1 MEGRGEK
8 RTRDETEGEA
18 VAPVVQASAR
28 EGMTTATD
36 AAVRPAAVSHGYAV
50 RTSGRWTLDSSVKE
64 VLLEDCGGLSDMS
77 LHDFLMKHFKKTF
90 GVEDT
95 SMRVFMDDPS
105 LCVSDEAVLRRIINS
120 SPYRQYV
127 EEYVGAYELYKTMR
141 EGVDRPRAMGIISLH
156 QWASA
161 AAANEVENVGVCVR
175 GVLNAALLSAR
186 RNEET
191 IRVGNAPG
199 GEEVDGVYDAVYNAR
214 WSYVVRSSEYD
225 KKWLGMGVLRVSEGE
240 QPHLWSEAQADTPY
254 DSEEPWDGDVVPGVS
269 GKLVM
274 AVLSSQKG
282 WPYTL
287 FNANTSKIVSADVL
301 RKYKDVHNAHLHIR
315 KENVR
320 VWHIVKKGL
329 VEWLTGV
336 KSVHPFIV
344 IGTPGIGKSFATGS
358 VLLYQLLHYPSDEL
372 KVVAYFVREKAY
384 IFHREGRRVVYY
396 KKQQAAVDEIEC
408 MEKRGIVGYIIFD
421 ISGNSVI
428 IGRLP
433 DNWGIV
439 LISSPNVKNFHEF
452 AKQRQDTASI
462 YMNCY
467 EDAEFK
473 AALVWD
479 RHLRVAHN
487 QIRFEDVN
495 LENDWKVLGKR
506 IYMVGPLPRY
516 VLGDGECFRRRVID
530 VNAALSKILDEDVNR
545 YARHLSNKEEW
556 YVDGTTNKTVKLVR
570 LWKTCPEEAR
580 NEAVSTY
587 VRERIL
593 RKKAMENFAKLTIS
607 LSELVT
613 TREWCAYKFEM
624 SGVLAFL
631 IRSVVTEVVRHLK
644 YLPREGET
652 EESRSSVLARVGA
665 SGLLPTSVHQLR
677 LHDKPVEMVAEC
689 LYQPAEKNFP
699 VVDGFFLVDA
709 VGEGVPF
716 PKGAEAPTQ
725 TIVLIQVTKARDHHT
740 ATSKVKAFRERMVRY
755 FTNWTEMESRL
766 SYEIIYVQHADSATL
781 TGRQRCARSGVADD
795 TVIGKFWNEIDQF
808 LVKLEA
814 PIAKLILQDMRN
826 AETAGVTG
834 GESDLSYDPE
844 ITTDAG
850 GGEAQTDVTAP
861 EASVTTAVD
870 TDRVEGVTGIAREVR
885 DVNITTA
892 ALDNTE

>member
-1 MEGRGEK
+1 MRRKERPLLLLCGL
-8 RTRDETEGEA
+8 
-18 VAPVVQASAR
+18 PHAR
-28 EGMTTATD
+28 EVATATD
-36 AAVRPAAVSHGYAV
+36 AAVRPAAVSPGYAA

-95 SMRVFMDDPS
+95 SMRVFMDNPS
-105 LCVSDEAVLRRIINS
+105 LCISDEAVLRRIINS

-127 EEYVGAYELYKTMR
+127 EEYVRAYELYRTMR
-141 EGVDRPRAMGIISLH
+141 EGVDRLRAMGIISLD
-156 QWASA
+156 QWESA

-214 WSYVVRSSEYD
+214 WSYVVMSSEYD

-240 QPHLWSEAQADTPY
+240 QPHLWSEEQADAPY
-254 DSEEPWDGDVVPGVS
+254 DPEEPWEGDVVPGVS

-287 FNANTSKIVSADVL
+287 FNASASEMASADVL

-320 VWHIVKKGL
+320 VWHIIQKGL

-336 KSVHPFIV
+336 KKVHPFIV

-358 VLLYQLLHYPSDEL
+358 LLLYQLLHYKPEWL

-384 IFHREGRRVVYY
+384 IFHRKERRVVYY

-408 MEKRGIVGYIIFD
+408 MEKRGTVGYIIFD

-487 QIRFEDVN
+487 QIK
-495 LENDWKVLGKR
+495 LENANLGSDW
-506 IYMVGPLPRY
+506 
-516 VLGDGECFRRRVID
+516 EQ
-530 VNAALSKILDEDVNR
+530 
-545 YARHLSNKEEW
+545 
-556 YVDGTTNKTVKLVR
+556 
-570 LWKTCPEEAR
+570 
-580 NEAVSTY
+580 
-587 VRERIL
+587 
-593 RKKAMENFAKLTIS
+593 
-607 LSELVT
+607 
-613 TREWCAYKFEM
+613 
-624 SGVLAFL
+624 
-631 IRSVVTEVVRHLK
+631 LK
-644 YLPREGET
+644 
-652 EESRSSVLARVGA
+652 
-665 SGLLPTSVHQLR
+665 
-677 LHDKPVEMVAEC
+677 
-689 LYQPAEKNFP
+689 
-699 VVDGFFLVDA
+699 
-709 VGEGVPF
+709 
-716 PKGAEAPTQ
+716 
-725 TIVLIQVTKARDHHT
+725 
-740 ATSKVKAFRERMVRY
+740 
-755 FTNWTEMESRL
+755 
-766 SYEIIYVQHADSATL
+766 
-781 TGRQRCARSGVADD
+781 
-795 TVIGKFWNEIDQF
+795 
-808 LVKLEA
+808 
-814 PIAKLILQDMRN
+814 
-826 AETAGVTG
+826 
-834 GESDLSYDPE
+834 
-844 ITTDAG
+844 
-850 GGEAQTDVTAP
+850 
-861 EASVTTAVD
+861 
-870 TDRVEGVTGIAREVR
+870 
-885 DVNITTA
+885 
-892 ALDNTE
+892 